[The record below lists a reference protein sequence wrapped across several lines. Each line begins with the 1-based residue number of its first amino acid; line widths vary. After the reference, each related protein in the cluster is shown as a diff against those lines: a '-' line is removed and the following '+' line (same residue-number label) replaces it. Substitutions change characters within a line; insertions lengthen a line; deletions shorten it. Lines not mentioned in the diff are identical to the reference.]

1 MGYLKYRT
9 KKLCAK
15 EKTKEGVFAH
25 GLLPFVLFRYRQ
37 VAREP
42 FGTGLVHDYAGTQH
56 AIDRYIKYID
66 DNARQSSVQRHFIR
80 KGRGINPD
88 EVADYTRDVIEW
100 EGADIR
106 EVMQTVQAAPLNGQV
121 YQMMNYLVDTMKQD
135 CGQNQFSRGEGGL
148 GVTAASA
155 IQALQDAGG
164 KITRWH
170 TGIFKEAF
178 KELVEQL
185 LWVLSEYIDAERVIR
200 IVGGW
205 DGTGNMRDRLV
216 TLRPTGRDPDIS
228 LKAARRIVEAEE
240 RQDRSA
246 ARQEELRADL
256 QSLREDGFTDEEL
269 RALVTDSGVREDWQG
284 GMSLR
289 RAAMSYM
296 RRQADSARAQRQ
308 EKAPGRAA
316 KRGVE
321 TVKTASAAAVRRN
334 QIADMTPEEFRAFD
348 RRLMDA
354 AMNGQRVRL

>member
-1 MGYLKYRT
+1 MNEETLSV
-9 KKLCAK
+9 A
-15 EKTKEGVFAH
+15 EGE
-25 GLLPFVLFRYRQ
+25 LLPEELLADDAQAAELSAEELMGGPHVESGAQQPESTGENGGQSGAQDGGDAQRQ
-37 VAREP
+37 EDGDKFSRRISAALR
-42 FGTGLVHDYAGTQH
+42 
-56 AIDRYIKYID
+56 
-66 DNARQSSVQRHFIR
+66 SQRKKIF
-80 KGRGINPD
+80 D
-88 EVADYTRDVIEW
+88 EL
-100 EGADIR
+100 GADEAQVREIIR
-106 EVMQTVQAAPLNGQV
+106 AHKAA
-121 YQMMNYLVDTMKQD
+121 QMAQ
-135 CGQNQFSRGEGGL
+135 G
-148 GVTAASA
+148 
-155 IQALQDAGG
+155 
-164 KITRWH
+164 
-170 TGIFKEAF
+170 
-178 KELVEQL
+178 
-185 LWVLSEYIDAERVIR
+185 
-200 IVGGW
+200 
-205 DGTGNMRDRLV
+205 
-216 TLRPTGRDPDIS
+216 DPDIS

-308 EKAPGRAA
+308 EKAPGRAT

-334 QIADMTPEEFRAFD
+334 AIEDMSDEEFRAFD